1 MDSWEQFKQRTRKKD
16 KKNKKSSLTMM
27 VIPHVHGKSVRS
39 FCLPMWLVR
48 SFLALSLTCILI
60 VGYFVSGF
68 FYLRYVAEEN
78 KELREVN
85 IAQEK
90 EITQLKGLAGDM
102 KGKLEALIKLDQE
115 VRAKVGLSKPG
126 VEKVEAKVLKSS
138 RTEERYQFITMGL
151 ASPGNG
157 QPVLTSNQALIPYQ
171 QSEAVPLDNNK
182 PVHETQNE
190 DIVMEQ
196 PYLEGDINTLDDL
209 KEQLAQLDSVLTEQ
223 MDNISK
229 LKTDVEKQ
237 LAYQAALPTYWPYD
251 GRITS
256 TFGWRRNPYT
266 KKGNEFHDGIDIAG
280 PYGSPIRAAGDGV
293 VLFSGWKSS
302 WGRIVIISHGYG
314 YVSQYAHN
322 SSLLVKAGDKVERG
336 QVIARMG
343 NTGRSTG
350 THVHFGVAQ
359 NGQWINP
366 YKLKQ
371 Q

>member
-16 KKNKKSSLTMM
+16 KKNTKSNLTMM
-27 VIPHVHGKSVRS
+27 VIPHIHGKAVRS
-39 FCLPMWLVR
+39 LCIPMWFVK
-48 SFLALSLTCILI
+48 SFMALSLTCILI
-60 VGYFVSGF
+60 VGYFVTGF
-68 FYLRYVAEEN
+68 FYLRYVAAEN

-115 VRAKVGLSKPG
+115 VRAKIGLTKPG
-126 VEKVEAKVLKSS
+126 VEKVEAKILKSS

-157 QPVLTSNQALIPYQ
+157 QPLLTSNHALIPYEE
-171 QSEAVPLDNNK
+171 STPETPAVYSQEPETDNQ
-182 PVHETQNE
+182 E
-190 DIVMEQ
+190 IVLEM

-223 MDNISK
+223 MGTMNQ
-229 LKTDVEKQ
+229 LKTDVEKE
-237 LAYQAALPTYWPYD
+237 LAYQAALPTFWPYD

-256 TFGWRRNPYT
+256 TFGWRKNPYT
-266 KKGNEFHDGIDIAG
+266 KKGSEFHDGIDIAG

-302 WGRIVIISHGYG
+302 WGRIVIVSHGYG

-322 SSLLVKAGDKVERG
+322 SSLLVKAGDKVKRG

-350 THVHFGVAQ
+350 THVHFGVAKD
-359 NGQWINP
+359 GQWINP

-371 Q
+371 